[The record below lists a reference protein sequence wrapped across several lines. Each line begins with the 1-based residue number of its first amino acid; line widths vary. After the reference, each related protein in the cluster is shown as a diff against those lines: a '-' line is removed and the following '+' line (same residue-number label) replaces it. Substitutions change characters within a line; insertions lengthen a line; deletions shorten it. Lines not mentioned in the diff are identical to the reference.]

1 MSEALALYILAIALH
16 ILAKPLLCHR
26 RHLLVSRCASLFPA
40 LLLSPSARIS
50 LGALLNRRQHPHRPH
65 RRQHPHRLHRR
76 QHHIVL
82 VILVVLIVV
91 MSIIITTMI
100 VVISI
105 LS

>member
-1 MSEALALYILAIALH
+1 MNLGQESNVRERADGRCADSDDCILLEIENAVSEARRLLVF
-16 ILAKPLLCHR
+16 AKHLLCTDWPYHRHR
-26 RHLLVSRCASLFPA
+26 RRCS
-40 LLLSPSARIS
+40 
-50 LGALLNRRQHPHRPH
+50 H
-65 RRQHPHRLHRR
+65 RRQHPRRPHRR
-76 QHHIVL
+76 QHHIVV

>member
-1 MSEALALYILAIALH
+1 MLPNVLR
-16 ILAKPLLCHR
+16 KFVLC
-26 RHLLVSRCASLFPA
+26 VDTFVPA
-40 LLLSPSARIS
+40 HIS
-50 LGALLNRRQHPHRPH
+50 LGALLNRCQHPHRPH

>member
-1 MSEALALYILAIALH
+1 MLPNVLR
-16 ILAKPLLCHR
+16 KFVLC
-26 RHLLVSRCASLFPA
+26 VDTFVPA
-40 LLLSPSARIS
+40 HIS
-50 LGALLNRRQHPHRPH
+50 LGALLNRCQHPHRPH
-65 RRQHPHRLHRR
+65 QR